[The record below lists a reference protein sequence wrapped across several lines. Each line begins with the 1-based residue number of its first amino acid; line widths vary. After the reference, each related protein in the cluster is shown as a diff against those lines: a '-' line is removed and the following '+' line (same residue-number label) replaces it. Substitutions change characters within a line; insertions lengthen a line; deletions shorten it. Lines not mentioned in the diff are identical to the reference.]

1 MDAFNKFLS
10 VNGLKKGEVASFLDV
25 SSAFITQVSTGKS
38 KLSPAKI
45 KLIKGNR
52 KWDTSMFGVV
62 SPNLAQGPVAPIVKV
77 VGDVKRPETSQ
88 DAVYRLLV
96 EDYKRQIKDKDALVQ
111 ELCKKIGMLEAQ
123 IEVLTKGGVP
133 YVAITTPEDA
143 K

>member
-1 MDAFNKFLS
+1 MDRFGKFLAT
-10 VNGLKKGEVASFLDV
+10 NGLKKKEIASYLEVSP
-25 SSAFITQVSTGKS
+25 AFVTQLCAGSRQVPAD
-38 KLSPAKI
+38 KLAKI
-45 KLIKGNR
+45 KANKA
-52 KWDTSMFGVV
+52 WDTSMFGIV
-62 SPNLAQGPVAPIVKV
+62 SPHLAQGAVAPIVKV

-123 IEVLTKGGVP
+123 IEVLTKGGIP